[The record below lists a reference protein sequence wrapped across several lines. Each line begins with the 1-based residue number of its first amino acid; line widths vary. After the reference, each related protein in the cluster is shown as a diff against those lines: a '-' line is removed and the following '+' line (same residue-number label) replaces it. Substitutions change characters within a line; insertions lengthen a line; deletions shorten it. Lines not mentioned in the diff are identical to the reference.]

1 VVAIFNEDTMT
12 ERSITISPA
21 ELNTLTK
28 WLESFE
34 PLPHSV
40 RIIATATGIGTALRA
55 EIETAEGEGRF
66 KDLTDYENW

>member
-1 VVAIFNEDTMT
+1 MT

-21 ELNTLTK
+21 ELETLSK
-28 WLESFE
+28 WVESFN

-66 KDLTDYENW
+66 KDLTDYDSW

>member
-1 VVAIFNEDTMT
+1 MT

-40 RIIATATGIGTALRA
+40 RIIATGTGIGTALRA